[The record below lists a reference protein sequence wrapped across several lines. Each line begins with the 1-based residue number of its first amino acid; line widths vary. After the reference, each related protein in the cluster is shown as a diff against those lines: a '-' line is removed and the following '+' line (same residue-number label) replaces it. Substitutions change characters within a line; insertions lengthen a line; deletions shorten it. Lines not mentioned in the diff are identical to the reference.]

1 MYIRNGII
9 YEKIVVDGKTQRV
22 STGIKKVPD
31 LPFKKMYLGNSA
43 RAKRLNEEL
52 FSHVLKLKGLPV
64 EEETGE
70 LHLLM
75 QRHVEEISKGIT
87 LNNRNQVFSASSIK
101 TYRYVADKFRTFVHA
116 NHPIDIYKFDLSGL
130 TPQKK
135 KERADRWNSYFSS
148 YKNHL
153 IAQGLNHKSVSEI
166 MNMTSLQAN
175 YWAKKLFV
183 VIPSIQREM
192 ASKKQII
199 VLSPEF
205 IPRFINDTALYETLS
220 PELKMIWEVSAT
232 IMFSTLRISD
242 VLALQPSDF
251 TFGEECFL
259 NKLNSKTKEMTSL
272 PVPDVLKNIYAKN
285 WANGCIFSTPAD
297 PNVIYAN
304 IRELFKLYSELHVN
318 KTANV
323 RMGNGQYKTIT
334 KPLYEWVHPH
344 LLRKSAITSMI
355 YHGISV
361 NHIKHASGHSK
372 NSSAF
377 NDYVTVVDK
386 YFKSDFKGMYEKIYS
401 KHID

>member
-9 YEKIVVDGKTQRV
+9 YANILIGGKITRI

-31 LPFKKMYLGNSA
+31 LPFKKRYLGNTPKV
-43 RAKRLNEEL
+43 RALNLQLEEAID
-52 FSHVLKLKGLPV
+52 KLKGLQIV
-64 EEETGE
+64 NTTGY
-70 LHLLM
+70 LHKLM
-75 QRHVEEISKGIT
+75 QDYIESIESGEV
-87 LNNRNQVFSASSIK
+87 LNNRNQKFSIHSIK
-101 TYRYVADKFRTFVHA
+101 TYRYVADKFLAFTNSTVA
-116 NHPIDIYKFDLSGL
+116 IDLFKYDLSGL

-135 KERADRWNSYFSS
+135 MELAEKYDKHFNK
-148 YKNHL
+148 YKAYL
-153 IAQGLNHKSVSEI
+153 IAQGMNHKSIAEI

-175 YWAKKLFV
+175 YWAKKLFLLLPP
-183 VIPSIQREM
+183 INREQPV
-192 ASKKQII
+192 KKQII

-232 IMFSTLRISD
+232 ILFSTLRISD
-242 VLALQPSDF
+242 VLELKPSDF
-251 TFGEECFL
+251 TIGKECYL
-259 NKLNSKTKEMTSL
+259 NKLNSKTKETTSL
-272 PVPDVLKNIYAKN
+272 PVPQVLANIYAKN
-285 WANGCIFSTPAD
+285 ISNGGVFSVPVD
-297 PNVIYAN
+297 SNLIYSQIRTLFKMYPELFVEKSAN
-304 IRELFKLYSELHVN
+304 IL
-318 KTANV
+318 
-323 RMGNGQYKTIT
+323 MGNGKYETTT

-386 YFKSDFKGMYEKIYS
+386 YFKSDFNDMYKKIY
-401 KHID
+401 